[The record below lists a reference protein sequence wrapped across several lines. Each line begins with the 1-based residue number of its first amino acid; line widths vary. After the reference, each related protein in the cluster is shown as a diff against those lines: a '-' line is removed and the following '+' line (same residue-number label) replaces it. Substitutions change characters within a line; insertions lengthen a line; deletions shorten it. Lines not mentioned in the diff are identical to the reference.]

1 MAQVNIVRHNPIAI
15 FSNPTE
21 VIITDDN
28 GHVVRLVEP
37 SGNVGTQYA
46 NDVGSEWFG
55 TIENLNKGL
64 EICGVHWSDVYKTD
78 VLWTTPSADRDECD
92 QRKNDFNACYGA
104 MIAAVT
110 SGPLRSNR
118 MARFTHPEGFPDPA
132 ALFEVQIKACAGET
146 VSISSGKIDY
156 GTWVDHQPSGASV
169 MHQRDGEMITTLGD
183 DLAEEMRFILDEQY
197 AKPFAEQGVDFKKQT
212 VFMEILVAVDDDPAK
227 TWQRIETTRQVF
239 AEYYGD
245 DCPAGL
251 IYPVSRIPNLDSIIE
266 PQPRVVSGEVEIVRS
281 GQIEDG
287 FSTWAGLRHHGVREV
302 HVSAVGG
309 QRRRP
314 AARHARR
321 PDQGSRGR
329 GSQRERR
336 LQQRLHRRRCRLR
349 AKSRWLGHLQ
359 RVLQRV
365 LRRHRPGWPHRPVY
379 RRHPAARSSERH
391 LHPCDLRRVS
401 P

>member
-1 MAQVNIVRHNPIAI
+1 M
-15 FSNPTE
+15 
-21 VIITDDN
+21 
-28 GHVVRLVEP
+28 RLIEP

-78 VLWTTPSADRDECD
+78 VLWTTSADRDECD

-110 SGPLRSNR
+110 GGPMRSNR

-146 VSISSGKIDY
+146 VSISGGTIDY

-169 MHQRDGEMITTLGD
+169 MHQKDGEMITTLGD
-183 DLAEEMRFILDEQY
+183 DLAEEMRFVLEEQY

-212 VFMEILVAVDDDPAK
+212 VFMEILVAVDDDPDK
-227 TWQRIETTRQVF
+227 TWERIETTRQVF

-245 DCPAGL
+245 DRPAGL
-251 IYPVSRIPNLDSIIE
+251 IYPVSRIPNLDGIVE

-309 QRRRP
+309 SDAGQQLDTLDARIKEAGGAGLKEDGVFNNAYIVAGADSAQNRAGLVAFNESFSAYYGGTAP
-314 AARHARR
+314 AGRTAQFIGGIQQ
-321 PDQGSRGR
+321 QGHQSGI
-329 GSQRERR
+329 ST
-336 LQQRLHRRRCRLR
+336 R
-349 AKSRWLGHLQ
+349 AIF
-359 RVLQRV
+359 
-365 LRRHRPGWPHRPVY
+365 
-379 RRHPAARSSERH
+379 AE
-391 LHPCDLRRVS
+391 
-401 P
+401 